1 MRNIRLIAKLEIK
14 PPNLVKGI
22 QFEGLRKLGDPNE
35 FAKKYYNDGVDEIIY
50 DDIVASL
57 YERNSLEKIIEET
70 SKNLFIP
77 ITVSG
82 GIRSIENINSAL
94 RSGADKVAINT
105 AAIKDSSII
114 KKMSDRFGSST
125 IVLSLQAKKV
135 GNSWEAYYDNG
146 RERSFLN
153 AIDWAKCAE
162 DNGIGE
168 ILVTSIDNDG
178 AAKGFDIDLVNTVM
192 KNVSVPVIASG
203 GMGKLDDIDNL
214 ISSTSV
220 DAIAF
225 ARCLH
230 YNQLTIGQIRDFC
243 ISKKHPIRRIKNI

>member
-35 FAKKYYNDGVDEIIY
+35 FAKKYYNDGADEIIY

-57 YERNSLEKIIEET
+57 YERNSLEKIIKET

-153 AIDWAKCAE
+153 EHK
-162 DNGIGE
+162 
-168 ILVTSIDNDG
+168 
-178 AAKGFDIDLVNTVM
+178 
-192 KNVSVPVIASG
+192 VSFV
-203 GMGKLDDIDNL
+203 
-214 ISSTSV
+214 
-220 DAIAF
+220 
-225 ARCLH
+225 
-230 YNQLTIGQIRDFC
+230 
-243 ISKKHPIRRIKNI
+243 